1 MLSMHLRQLFRKPI
15 RIILYLL
22 TIALSAGFFCMS
34 ANLYWDSVKNLQLA
48 DDAFSTIA
56 VLDYYAD
63 VDWYGKIVENFEN
76 VYRYAGEQR
85 ITRYGVDL
93 QQIVNAPYVKN
104 YDLRSVYG
112 AFSDEHIALNH
123 LGQYPIFNGNVIRFT
138 ISREVKH
145 GDDHLFDYSLPA
157 NLGEEPFTIQS
168 PYDIA
173 TDASDVFGHFRL
185 SDIIFCNDR
194 YYDNRAYYYSQQL
207 GEYTLRESTGES
219 PFWLYRYETVA
230 SNPELLKKYENI
242 SRAYYINAHSFC
254 VNAIND
260 LTGVPAFHSGSMY
273 IRSGR
278 TFAKSDYDAGT
289 NVCLVSKDLAMNQ
302 GWNIGDK
309 INFSFY
315 NYKYFTQDTDWNT
328 TLIPYYTYTEN
339 CEFFDNGTYEI
350 IGIYDATPT
359 TSSEGVRS
367 KILSVPWN
375 TIYIPEKSLEN
386 APAEEDRPVTG
397 ALLTIWLENGKI
409 EPFIERMNEL
419 GITGAKQGDYEARF
433 TFYDQGYSRIQPSLE
448 ALSGTA
454 ELLLI
459 LSSSLLVIAALLLAF
474 FYAQSQKHSIGTMRL
489 LGCSKARA
497 FVAVMLSALIIAVTG
512 ALIGA
517 AIGHALTA
525 GVGESIMASAN
536 QTPEEFL
543 AFSAYLAESTQVEV
557 EFALGADIRVSLLTC
572 LAALGL
578 FIAGTLVFV
587 ARYLGKGPRELLPRA
602 GE

>member
-1 MLSMHLRQLFRKPI
+1 MHFIIYLRQLFRKPI

-168 PYDIA
+168 PYDDGIADYYLVKVSHAANDIYGFDHPICFYLDVDRPDQQPKEIFDLNGDVDPAYGIIIEPETEYIGISESYAYYDENIA

-242 SRAYYINAHSFC
+242 SHAYYINAHSFC

-397 ALLTIWLENGKI
+397 ALLTI
-409 EPFIERMNEL
+409 
-419 GITGAKQGDYEARF
+419 
-433 TFYDQGYSRIQPSLE
+433 
-448 ALSGTA
+448 
-454 ELLLI
+454 
-459 LSSSLLVIAALLLAF
+459 
-474 FYAQSQKHSIGTMRL
+474 
-489 LGCSKARA
+489 
-497 FVAVMLSALIIAVTG
+497 
-512 ALIGA
+512 
-517 AIGHALTA
+517 
-525 GVGESIMASAN
+525 
-536 QTPEEFL
+536 
-543 AFSAYLAESTQVEV
+543 
-557 EFALGADIRVSLLTC
+557 
-572 LAALGL
+572 
-578 FIAGTLVFV
+578 
-587 ARYLGKGPRELLPRA
+587 
-602 GE
+602 